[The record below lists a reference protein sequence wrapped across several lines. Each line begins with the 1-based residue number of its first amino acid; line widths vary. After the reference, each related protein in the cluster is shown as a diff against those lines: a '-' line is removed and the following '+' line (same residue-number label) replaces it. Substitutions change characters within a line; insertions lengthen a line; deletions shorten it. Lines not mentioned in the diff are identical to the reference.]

1 MWKPTVSTVAALI
14 AAAAVPSYGYGN
26 LVASYPSPA
35 AFPNGLGFVDDT
47 RMVCTAN
54 PSSAPKYGYF
64 LNRTNGSVA
73 GSFLV
78 TAASDIQVRGCDAG
92 PLWTSGRYIWLAWEQ
107 GTSENRIA
115 QYTTAGSFISNFVA
129 PSTSPTGIGLYYRS
143 GTSYLYY
150 TDASNSY
157 LYQLHPTTGSVYSSH
172 HLSFTP
178 GDLAYDSDHDCL
190 WIAGG
195 TANHI
200 YQTTL
205 TGSIMASFATATPLP
220 MGVGYE
226 PARSYLWVGENVAVI
241 NLYETAGT
249 GVTPS
254 SFGKVKTLFR

>member
-1 MWKPTVSTVAALI
+1 MWKPTVSTVVALL
-14 AAAAVPSYGYGN
+14 AAAAVSSYGYGS
-26 LVASYPSPA
+26 LVASYRSPA
-35 AFPNGLGFVDDT
+35 AYPNGLGSIDDT
-47 RMVCTAN
+47 RIVCSTN
-54 PSSAPKYGYF
+54 PSSAPKYAFF

-78 TAASDIQVRGCDAG
+78 GGTSAIQVWGCDAG
-92 PLWTSGRYIWLAWEQ
+92 PLWSSGRYIWVAWEQ

-115 QYTTAGSFISNFVA
+115 QYTTAGSFISNFLA
-129 PSTSPTGIGLYYRS
+129 PSTTPTGIGLYYRS

-157 LYQLHPTTGSVYSSH
+157 LYRLHPTTGSVYSSSR
-172 HLSFTP
+172 LSFTP

-205 TGSIMASFATATPLP
+205 TGSITASFRTANPQP
-220 MGVGYE
+220 RGVGYE
-226 PARSYLWVGENVAVI
+226 PARDYLWVGESTSAI
-241 NLYETAGT
+241 CLYETAGT